1 MMAIM
6 YTAEAQLKAGT
17 IKLGNKDGTVTTSGP
32 VNDGQMNETWT
43 SEFKDKDGI
52 TFRRVTYKK
61 DLKGDWTFSSE
72 DLTPG
77 GRVLETWE
85 GKVDL
90 SGGLFRVSKYTHR
103 KYNKSGKPTSQETAE
118 MGTNG
123 RMHVKDGLDN
133 ATKNEYDL
141 ADDEM
146 TFPNELLLYPMRHS
160 DRTEVSLNP
169 DKSNVNYASG
179 KGENCGEKFF
189 VSLGPSYLSR
199 DFGDEKKSAWGVQ
212 LVANYNFNK
221 HISAGVD
228 LSTYSTKIGDEK
240 LTTSFYL
247 LDGVYTFGKG
257 SQECPPHVSVFGR
270 ILIGMM
276 HEKFAGGSGSG
287 PAYGAGVGSDYRF
300 SNRFS
305 IGVGFDYLRGKF
317 EDESVSNVRGSVLVT
332 FRFGHVAPV

>member
-1 MMAIM
+1 MKKWQAFFCLI
-6 YTAEAQLKAGT
+6 ALALLAGVAHAQLTAGT
-17 IKLGNKDGTVTTSGP
+17 IVVPHEGTIVTTGP
-32 VNDGQMNETWT
+32 VSDGLNEVWT
-43 SEFKDKDGI
+43 STYKDRSGVVDKTI
-52 TFRRVTYKK
+52 TYKK
-61 DLKGDWTFSSE
+61 DPSGKWTFSSRTVKPSGTLKE
-72 DLTPG
+72 TMDGTISTEG
-77 GRVLETWE
+77 GTFLISSYKLEVFNKDGELAIEHYTAE
-85 GKVDL
+85 TVDGKLHVTKRA
-90 SGGLFRVSKYTHR
+90 GGETKEYDETDRRIDDMNRMFLWPFHHSSETR
-103 KYNKSGKPTSQETAE
+103 TSQVPKNTCQ
-118 MGTNG
+118 TNF
-123 RMHVKDGLDN
+123 N
-133 ATKNEYDL
+133 
-141 ADDEM
+141 
-146 TFPNELLLYPMRHS
+146 
-160 DRTEVSLNP
+160 
-169 DKSNVNYASG
+169 
-179 KGENCGEKFF
+179 

-221 HISAGVD
+221 HIAAGVD

-300 SNRFS
+300 SNNFS

-317 EDESVSNVRGSVLVT
+317 DNESVSNVRGSVLVT
-332 FRFGHVAPV
+332 FRFSHVAPV